1 MSSVV
6 QILSPQAEELQAKR
20 RELAQ
25 LRKNLAD
32 MELQLST
39 EKAELNLFEVRYQK
53 VVGAMYAEMDI
64 VKAQVL
70 SLASKLYPNAETFR
84 EEAES
89 AREQAREHSEK
100 ETKEKD
106 PTDSQKEFK
115 PPENLK
121 KLFRKVAKKIHP
133 DLSSSPEERKK
144 RHDLMAK
151 LNQAY
156 DKLDE
161 EGIRAILNE
170 WEAEGYSDNA
180 MDLGEQLVLVVR
192 QLAQVRGRLYSISEE
207 LEELELSEMFQLKIN
222 IEEARK
228 EGRDLLQEIADDIEE
243 KINKAKGQIRD
254 LAHEF
259 I

>member
-20 RELAQ
+20 RELVQ

-39 EKAELNLFEVRYQK
+39 EKAELNLFEIRYQK
-53 VVGAMYAEMDI
+53 VVGAKYAEMDI

-70 SLASKLYPNAETFR
+70 SLASKLYPKADTFR

-89 AREQAREHSEK
+89 AREHAKEYSEK
-100 ETKEKD
+100 NEKV
-106 PTDSQKEFK
+106 TNSQKEFS

-121 KLFRKVAKKIHP
+121 KLFRRVAKKIHP
-133 DLSSSPEERKK
+133 DLSSSMEEREK
-144 RHDLMAK
+144 RNELMAK

-161 EGIRAILNE
+161 EGIRSILVE
-170 WEAEGYSDNA
+170 WEAEGYLEDTLE
-180 MDLGEQLVLVVR
+180 LGEQLERAVL
-192 QLAQVRGRLYSISEE
+192 QLAQVRGRLYNISEE
-207 LEELELSEMFQLKIN
+207 LEDMNLSEMFQLKNN
-222 IEEARK
+222 IEMAEK

-243 KINKAKGQIRD
+243 KILKAKARIRD

>member
-25 LRKNLAD
+25 LRKNVAE

-39 EKAELNLFEVRYQK
+39 EKAELNLFEIRYQE
-53 VVGAMYAEMDI
+53 VVGAKYAEMDI

-70 SLASKLYPNAETFR
+70 SLAAKLYPKSETFS
-84 EEAES
+84 EQAES
-89 AREQAREHSEK
+89 AHEQAKEYSEK
-100 ETKEKD
+100 KEN
-106 PTDSQKEFK
+106 TTSREKEFS

-121 KLFRKVAKKIHP
+121 KLFRRVAKKIHP
-133 DLSSSPEERKK
+133 DLSSSVEERNK
-144 RHDLMAK
+144 RNDLMAK

-161 EGIRAILNE
+161 DAIRSILVE
-170 WEAEGYSDNA
+170 WEAEGFSEDTLE
-180 MDLGEQLVLVVR
+180 LGEQLERVVR
-192 QLAQVRGRLYSISEE
+192 QLAQVRGRLYIISAEIEE
-207 LEELELSEMFQLKIN
+207 LQLSEMFQLKNN
-222 IEEARK
+222 IELAEK
-228 EGRDLLQEIADDIEE
+228 EGRDLLREIADDIDE
-243 KINKAKGQIRD
+243 KINKAKARIRD

>member
-39 EKAELNLFEVRYQK
+39 EKAELNLFEIRYQE
-53 VVGAMYAEMDI
+53 VVGAKYAEMDI

-70 SLASKLYPNAETFR
+70 SLASKLYPKADTFR

-89 AREQAREHSEK
+89 AREHAKEYSEK
-100 ETKEKD
+100 NEKV
-106 PTDSQKEFK
+106 TNAQKEFS

-121 KLFRKVAKKIHP
+121 KLFRRVAKKIHP
-133 DLSSSPEERKK
+133 DLSSSTEEREK
-144 RHDLMAK
+144 RNELMAK

-161 EGIRAILNE
+161 EGIRSILIE
-170 WEAEGYSDNA
+170 WEAESPIEDTLE
-180 MDLGEQLVLVVR
+180 LGEQLERVVR
-192 QLAQVRGRLYSISEE
+192 QLAQIRGRLYNISGE
-207 LEELELSEMFQLKIN
+207 LEDLNLSEMFQLKNN
-222 IEEARK
+222 IELAAK
-228 EGRDLLQEIADDIEE
+228 EGRDLLQEIANDIEE
-243 KINKAKGQIRD
+243 KILKAKARIRD

>member
-6 QILSPQAEELQAKR
+6 QILSPQAEGLQSKR

-25 LRKNLAD
+25 LRKKLAD
-32 MELQLST
+32 MELQLAT
-39 EKAELNLFEVRYQK
+39 EKADLNLFEIRYQK
-53 VVGAMYAEMDI
+53 GVGAMYAEMDI

-70 SLASKLYPNAETFR
+70 NLAAKLYPNAETFR

-89 AREQAREHSEK
+89 AREQAREYSENKK
-100 ETKEKD
+100 E
-106 PTDSQKEFK
+106 PTNSQKEFK

-121 KLFRKVAKKIHP
+121 KLFRRVAKKIHP
-133 DLSSSPEERKK
+133 DLSSSTEERKK

-161 EGIRAILNE
+161 EGIRSILIE
-170 WEAEGYSDNA
+170 WETEGYSESP
-180 MDLGEQLVLVVR
+180 MELGEQLVLVVR
-192 QLAQVRGRLYSISEE
+192 QLAQVRGRLYNISEE
-207 LEELELSEMFQLKIN
+207 MEELELSEMFQLKIN
-222 IEEARK
+222 MGSAEK
-228 EGRDLLQEIADDIEE
+228 EGRDLLQEIADDIEG
-243 KINKAKGQIRD
+243 KINKAKAQIRD

>member
-20 RELAQ
+20 RELVQ
-25 LRKNLAD
+25 LRKNLAE

-39 EKAELNLFEVRYQK
+39 EKAELNLFEIRYQQ
-53 VVGAMYAEMDI
+53 VVGAMYAELDI

-70 SLASKLYPNAETFR
+70 GLASKLYPNAETFR

-89 AREQAREHSEK
+89 AREHAKEYSEK
-100 ETKEKD
+100 KEETKS
-106 PTDSQKEFK
+106 SQKEFS
-115 PPENLK
+115 PPESLK
-121 KLFRKVAKKIHP
+121 KLFRRVAKKIHP
-133 DLSSSPEERKK
+133 DLSSSAEERKK
-144 RHDLMAK
+144 RNELMAK

-161 EGIRAILNE
+161 EAIRSVLVE
-170 WEAEGYSDNA
+170 WETEGFSEDSLE
-180 MDLGEQLVLVVR
+180 LGEQLERAVL
-192 QLAQVRGRLYSISEE
+192 QLAQIRNRLNHISDE
-207 LEELELSEMFQLKIN
+207 LEELQLSEMHQLKLN
-222 IEEARK
+222 IESAEL

-243 KINKAKGQIRD
+243 KINKSKSRIRD

>member
-25 LRKNLAD
+25 LRRDLAD

-39 EKAELNLFEVRYQK
+39 EKSELNLFEIRYQQ
-53 VVGAMYAEMDI
+53 VVGAKYAEMDI

-70 SLASKLYPNAETFR
+70 SLAAKLYPKAEVFSEQAET
-84 EEAES
+84 
-89 AREQAREHSEK
+89 AREQAKEYSEK
-100 ETKEKD
+100 KEESTESK
-106 PTDSQKEFK
+106 KEFN
-115 PPENLK
+115 PPEDLK
-121 KLFRKVAKKIHP
+121 KLFRRVAKKIHP
-133 DLSSSPEERKK
+133 DLSSSVEERNK
-144 RHDLMAK
+144 RTDLMAK

-161 EGIRAILNE
+161 EAIRSVLME
-170 WEAEGYSDNA
+170 WEAEGFSEDHLE
-180 MDLGEQLVLVVR
+180 LGEQLERAVQ
-192 QLAQVRGRLYSISEE
+192 QLAQVRGRLNEISDE
-207 LEELELSEMFQLKIN
+207 LEELQLSEMFQLKNN
-222 IEEARK
+222 IESAEK

-243 KINKAKGQIRD
+243 KINKTEARIRD

>member
-32 MELQLST
+32 MELHLLT
-39 EKAELNLFEVRYQK
+39 EKAELNLFEIRYQK

-70 SLASKLYPNAETFR
+70 NLASRLYPNAETFR
-84 EEAES
+84 EEADS
-89 AREQAREHSEK
+89 AREQARQYSEK
-100 ETKEKD
+100 KEE
-106 PTDSQKEFK
+106 PTDSQKEFR

-121 KLFRKVAKKIHP
+121 KLFRRVAKKIHP
-133 DLSSSPEERKK
+133 DLSSSTEERKK

-161 EGIRAILNE
+161 EGIRSILVE
-170 WEAEGYSDNA
+170 WEAEDYSESS
-180 MDLGEQLVLVVR
+180 MELGEQLVLVVR
-192 QLAQVRGRLYSISEE
+192 QLGQVRGRLYSISEE
-207 LEELELSEMFQLKIN
+207 LEELEISEMFQLKIN
-222 IEEARK
+222 IGSAKK
-228 EGRDLLQEIADDIEE
+228 EGRDLLQEIADDIEQ
-243 KINKAKGQIRD
+243 KINKAKAQIRD

>member
-6 QILSPQAEELQAKR
+6 QILSPQAEELEAKR

-25 LRKNLAD
+25 LRKNLAN
-32 MELQLST
+32 MELHLST
-39 EKAELNLFEVRYQK
+39 EKAELNLFEIRYQK

-70 SLASKLYPNAETFR
+70 NLASRLYPNAEMFR
-84 EEAES
+84 EEADS
-89 AREQAREHSEK
+89 AQEQARQYSEK
-100 ETKEKD
+100 KEE
-106 PTDSQKEFK
+106 PTDSQKEFR

-121 KLFRKVAKKIHP
+121 KLYRRVAKKIHP
-133 DLSSSPEERKK
+133 DLSSSTEERKK

-156 DKLDE
+156 DKIDE
-161 EGIRAILNE
+161 EGIRSILVE
-170 WEAEGYSDNA
+170 WEAEGYSESS
-180 MDLGEQLVLVVR
+180 MELGEQLVLVVR
-192 QLAQVRGRLYSISEE
+192 QLAQVRGRLYSISKE
-207 LEELELSEMFQLKIN
+207 LEELEISEMFQLKIN
-222 IEEARK
+222 FGSAKK
-228 EGRDLLQEIADDIEE
+228 EGRDLLQEIADDIEQ
-243 KINKAKGQIRD
+243 KINKAKAQIRD

>member
-20 RELAQ
+20 RELVQ
-25 LRKNLAD
+25 LRKNVAE

-39 EKAELNLFEVRYQK
+39 EKAELNLFEIRYQK

-70 SLASKLYPNAETFR
+70 NLAAKLYPNAETFR

-89 AREQAREHSEK
+89 AREQAKEYSEK
-100 ETKEKD
+100 KKE
-106 PTDSQKEFK
+106 PTNSQKEFR

-121 KLFRKVAKKIHP
+121 KLFRRVAKKIHP
-133 DLSSSPEERKK
+133 DLSSSDEERKK

-161 EGIRAILNE
+161 EGIRSILIE
-170 WEAEGYSDNA
+170 WEAEGYSESSLE
-180 MDLGEQLVLVVR
+180 LGEQLVLTVR
-192 QLAQVRGRLYSISEE
+192 QLAQIRSRLSNISEE
-207 LEELELSEMFQLKIN
+207 MEELELSEMFQLKIN
-222 IEEARK
+222 IDSAEK
-228 EGRDLLQEIADDIEE
+228 EGRDLLQEIAEDIQG
-243 KINKAKGQIRD
+243 KINKAKAQIRD

>member
-25 LRKNLAD
+25 LRKNLAE

-39 EKAELNLFEVRYQK
+39 EKAELNLFEIRYQK

-70 SLASKLYPNAETFR
+70 NLAAKLYPNAETFR

-89 AREQAREHSEK
+89 AREQAKEYSEK
-100 ETKEKD
+100 EKM
-106 PTDSQKEFK
+106 PTNSQKEFR

-121 KLFRKVAKKIHP
+121 KLFRRVAKKIHP
-133 DLSSSPEERKK
+133 DLSSSDEERKK

-161 EGIRAILNE
+161 EGIRSILVE
-170 WEAEGYSDNA
+170 WEAEGYSESL
-180 MDLGEQLVLVVR
+180 MEPGEQLVLAVR
-192 QLAQVRGRLYSISEE
+192 QLAQIRSRLYNISEE
-207 LEELELSEMFQLKIN
+207 MEELELSEMFQLKIN
-222 IEEARK
+222 IDSAEK
-228 EGRDLLQEIADDIEE
+228 EGRDLLQEIAEDIKG
-243 KINKAKGQIRD
+243 KINKAKAQIRD

>member
-6 QILSPQAEELQAKR
+6 QILSPQAKELQARR
-20 RELAQ
+20 RELAK
-25 LRKNLAD
+25 LRKSLAE

-39 EKAELNLFEVRYQK
+39 EKAELNLFEIRYQK
-53 VVGAMYAEMDI
+53 VVGAKYAQMDI

-70 SLASKLYPNAETFR
+70 SLAAKLYPNSETFR

-89 AREQAREHSEK
+89 AREKAKEYSEK
-100 ETKEKD
+100 KVESTS
-106 PTDSQKEFK
+106 PQKEFN

-133 DLSSSPEERKK
+133 DLSSSNEERKK
-144 RHDLMAK
+144 RNDLMAK

-161 EGIRAILNE
+161 EGIRSILIE
-170 WEAEGYSDNA
+170 WEAEGYFDEGP
-180 MDLGEQLVLVVR
+180 MELGEQLVRVVR
-192 QLAQVRGRLYSISEE
+192 QLAQVRGRLYNISGE
-207 LEELELSEMFQLKIN
+207 LEELELSEMFQLKEN
-222 IEEARK
+222 IDSAEK

-243 KINKAKGQIRD
+243 KIYNAKAQIQD